1 MIFDC
6 SMQST
11 RWRWLHAAVPG
22 LVFGALAIFA
32 AQPALAQSSNVEMAA
47 ELGGRIIGAAK
58 ACGLNA
64 ERIRRTSERLMSVMD
79 SNVSS
84 PAEREAARTLFLKSQ
99 GPGAEEV
106 RGERSKCQTVHVE
119 FSEMEIKLGRAPA
132 ADPDRVAVKRGVPAL
147 GSLKPEAAT
156 TRKQ

>member
-1 MIFDC
+1 M
-6 SMQST
+6 
-11 RWRWLHAAVPG
+11 RAAVPG
-22 LVFGALAIFA
+22 LVVGVLAAFA
-32 AQPALAQSSNVEMAA
+32 APPVLAQSSNVEMVA

-64 ERIRRTSERLMSVMD
+64 ERIRRTSERLVSVMD
-79 SNVSS
+79 SNASS
-84 PAEREAARTLFLKSQ
+84 PAEREAVRAQFLRSQ

-132 ADPDRVAVKRGVPAL
+132 ADPDRVAAKRGVPAL